1 MSNQLLHKFKSINDS
16 RVRLKEILNNK
27 GIPLH
32 ITDLPSL
39 VESVNELQTP
49 GYTVTDWDGIEQK
62 YLDEPTDYYKY
73 PLNLDEI
80 YAEDTDAANYT
91 NVAIYAYNDKAHEGN
106 LIAGSITGFQYY
118 KFSDSDTLVA
128 GSSNQSPLHVWDESK
143 DIEIGGE
150 KYRYV
155 ICYSN
160 STLSIGYTVADFTPG
175 AITVYKGAY
184 STFTI
189 RNAASSP
196 RYIEI
201 KPAVTSISSIA
212 GTSGENYFLQTFICQ
227 AGTTN
232 FVSNI
237 FNGCYMLTFLK
248 CTSTISAIGGIGW
261 FVGLRNCWIHFKE
274 IRNITSVN
282 MSYVN
287 VLSSMTDCVCIID
300 HIYGCMLGTQKQH
313 QLYSYDTARNWHNFH
328 NNRRCKFKFGTIH
341 GPWYSSTQSNYDCE
355 LDVGCIAGNIAGE
368 SSIDE
373 GYSSVASGISGG
385 TVLVGPYVGVKIGEI
400 QGSVQTAWGNDKNVV
415 GTITITGG
423 TSSSPRTIAAN
434 AFNNC
439 RNLTKVDLSNSF
451 TTSIGANAFS
461 NCYKLTSL
469 FMGDHVTSLGDN
481 FISECRQL
489 KSLTLSPT
497 YPALGASTLLNTY
510 LESIT
515 FGHLCTSIAASA
527 MENLPTKYIEL
538 NEGLTTLG
546 EATFRNMPHLK
557 HINLPSTLK
566 NIPANCFYGC
576 TELEEVYI
584 NSEDLNSIG
593 ANAFARC
600 DKLSIIDL
608 PPTTKI
614 EAQAFY
620 MCHNITELMIHR
632 YTIFVANSL
641 QGSTNVRFA
650 QDFNFDESE
659 VSSLNMA
666 NSNYTY
672 DNVLAMLYTLPE
684 RSSSYTITLTPTYW
698 DTCTSAS
705 NSFWYN
711 LSRRYIKEIEDGI
724 EFCDSSETGAMTV
737 ASYVS
742 NKGYSIA

>member
-16 RVRLKEILNNK
+16 RVRLKEILNSK

-49 GYTVTDWDGIEQK
+49 GYTVTEWNGIEQK

-128 GSSNQSPLHVWDESK
+128 GSSNNSPLHVWDESK

-189 RNAASSP
+189 RNATSSP

-201 KPAVTSISSIA
+201 KPAVTSITSIA

-232 FVSNI
+232 FASNI

-248 CTSTISAIGGIGW
+248 CTSTISAVGGIGW
-261 FVGLRNCWIHFKE
+261 FIGLRNCWIHFKE
-274 IRNITSVN
+274 IRNITSLN
-282 MSYVN
+282 GNYIN
-287 VLSSMTDCVCIID
+287 VLSSMTDCIIIID
-300 HIYGCMLGTQKQH
+300 HIYGCFLGCQYSKP
-313 QLYSYDTARNWHNFH
+313 LYSYSTYWYENYH
-328 NNRRCKFKFGTIH
+328 NNRRCKLKIGTVH
-341 GPWYSSTQSNYDCE
+341 GNWYNNRTSNYDME
-355 LDVGCIAGNIAGE
+355 LDIDTIQGAIIGQGNTSSDYGSAVNTFNAAGTLAG
-368 SSIDE
+368 
-373 GYSSVASGISGG
+373 
-385 TVLVGPYVGVKIGEI
+385 TYVGVKIGTI
-400 QGSVQTAWGNDKNVV
+400 GGGVPANWANGKNVV

-423 TSSSPRTIAAN
+423 TSSAPLTIGEAAF
-434 AFNNC
+434 ANN
-439 RNLTKVDLSNSF
+439 RNLTKFDGSAAF
-451 TTSIGANAFS
+451 ITTFGASVFAND
-461 NCYKLTSL
+461 YKLASL
-469 FMGDHVTSLGDN
+469 FTGDHTTSLGDN
-481 FISECRQL
+481 LINDCRSL
-489 KSLTLSPT
+489 KSLVLSPT
-497 YPALGASTLLNTY
+497 QPALNQNVLAYSH

-515 FGHLCTSIAASA
+515 FGRLCTSIATSA
-527 MENLPTKYIEL
+527 MENLPIKYIEL
-538 NEGLTTLG
+538 NEGLTTIG
-546 EATFRNMPHLK
+546 EAAFRNMPHLK

-584 NSEDLNSIG
+584 NSEDLNNIG

-614 EAQAFY
+614 ETQAFY

-632 YTIFVANSL
+632 YTAFVATSL

-650 QDFNFDESE
+650 EGFNFDESE
-659 VSSLNMA
+659 VSSLTMT

-672 DNVLAMLYTLPE
+672 DNILGMLYTLPQ
-684 RSSSYTITLTPTYW
+684 RSTTFSITLTPTYW

-711 LSRRYIKEIEDGI
+711 LSRRYIKEVEDGI